1 MLNLFAFHRILNSS
15 EGGEKY
21 MHLVTLSQI
30 LFMAKLS
37 ENSAEINGICLEHV
51 EHWNPGY
58 INMIQTMA
66 KSLICADSARHGT
79 YIK

>member
-51 EHWNPGY
+51 EH
-58 INMIQTMA
+58 
-66 KSLICADSARHGT
+66 
-79 YIK
+79 